1 MESSTVV
8 AALTTGLS
16 TIATDM
22 TGAVA
27 AVLPIALPVV
37 GGILV
42 VTLGIKAF
50 KKFSK

>member
-1 MESSTVV
+1 MESTVIT
-8 AALTTGLS
+8 ALTGALS
-16 TIATDM
+16 TIAGDM
-22 TGAVA
+22 TAAVGAV
-27 AVLPIALPVV
+27 VPIALPVV